1 MYLLT
6 VSTLAVTAFILVNDV
21 NLEIQGLLMM
31 SLPGLIVIFHY
42 WQNAEAEK
50 AQRKVKQLEEAIKKS
65 DVDL

>member
-42 WQNAEAEK
+42 WQNA
-50 AQRKVKQLEEAIKKS
+50 
-65 DVDL
+65 